1 LNTAGKKT
9 VKREIFISSLI
20 SSIILLIA
28 FGLFFS
34 KNLYQAEM
42 SKAKSVIRHRNNTI
56 NLFIDGY
63 FSEIKNTVK
72 VLAADGDIQNAP
84 SLDAVVH
91 QRILNT
97 YKSFA
102 KSNKNITYIYSGY
115 TDGLLLIN
123 NYTPPEEYNP
133 IDRPWYKSAVA
144 EKPNVSVGTPYQEI
158 KDKEWLIS
166 TGIALPGKNGR
177 AQGVVAIDSSIQMI
191 ANLLKQRGLE
201 YKTSYS
207 YVLNQNQELIIHHD
221 EAYLNKF
228 LPDAIKTSVNID
240 QNKGEFDYMLGNI
253 KKNAYYS
260 RIPETGW
267 IVITVVE
274 KMEIIRPIIKQI
286 FLTIIFPVL
295 IALLFALTQ
304 SIFLSQRFS
313 RPLIELQKRVNT
325 IISGKSNENFDY
337 QYPNNEIGII
347 AKEVGQLTEHE
358 LFMKAEELKE
368 TNIALNQTIEELQTL
383 QGIIPICSSCK
394 KIRDDAGSWNQLE
407 SYIEKHSG
415 ASFSHGMCPE
425 CLDEFYGKENWYIEM
440 KKKKS
445 DEE

>member
-1 LNTAGKKT
+1 MNTAEKRT

-34 KNLYQAEM
+34 KNIYQAEM
-42 SKAKSVIRHRNNTI
+42 SKAKSVIRHKNNAI
-56 NLFIDGY
+56 NLFIGGY

-72 VLAADGDIQNAP
+72 VLAADNNIQNAP
-84 SLDAVVH
+84 SLNAVVR
-91 QRILNT
+91 QQILDT

-102 KSNKNITYIYSGY
+102 ENNKNITYIYSGY
-115 TDGLLLIN
+115 NNGLLLIN
-123 NYTPPEEYNP
+123 DYTPPEKYNP
-133 IDRPWYKSAVA
+133 IDRPWYKSAVSA
-144 EKPNVSVGTPYQEI
+144 KPNLSVGTPYQEI
-158 KDKEWLIS
+158 KDKKWLIS
-166 TGIALPGKNGR
+166 TGIAFRGENNR
-177 AQGVVAIDSSIQMI
+177 DQGVVAIDSSIQMI

-207 YVLNQNQELIIHHD
+207 YVLNQNQELIIHHKGSH
-221 EAYLNKF
+221 LNKF
-228 LPDAIKTSVNID
+228 LLDVIRTSVTID
-240 QNKGEFDYMLGNI
+240 QNKGDFEYMLGNT

-274 KMEIIRPIIKQI
+274 KMEIIRPIIRQI
-286 FLTIIFPVL
+286 FLTMIFPFL

-304 SIFLSQRFS
+304 SVFLSRRFS

-325 IISGKSNENFDY
+325 IISGKSNENSDY

-358 LFMKAEELKE
+358 LYVKAEELKE
-368 TNIALNQTIEELQTL
+368 TNTALNQTIEELRTL

-415 ASFSHGMCPE
+415 ASFSHSMCPE
-425 CLDEFYGKENWYIEM
+425 CSDKFYGKENWYLKM
-440 KKKKS
+440 KQKKEKN
-445 DEE
+445 